1 MIRWLSLLFLVS
13 VGFCHQYLSPFDFL
27 KYEEAVVNTDPSV
40 VITVTPNQLNK
51 SGDWVTVAWDGV
63 SHPADTDWIGV
74 YAPPNGE
81 ESIDPSKIAPVKY
94 QYCKESSTH
103 MSSGKGSF
111 KIRLVNVRTPYV
123 FALLTGGFNAP
134 TLVATS
140 KQVTFSSPNEPLQPH
155 LALTNDPT
163 TLLLTWSTRDS
174 HEPKV
179 KFWQNMTT
187 YIRIEAATSNKYTS
201 KDMCGPPATTVGYID
216 PGMLHTAKLSGL
228 TPGQEYNYQF
238 GDDPEWS
245 QVFSFRMPPAPSPNA
260 SITFIAF
267 GDMGQAQ
274 VDDTLQ
280 PLYVHA
286 EPPAVNNTNLMA
298 KEVNERD
305 LVLHIGDISYAIGYA
320 GVWDEFFDLIQP
332 ISSRVPYMVC
342 GGNHERDYPHSG
354 SYYEGTDSGGE
365 CGVPYEMRFQM
376 PRPDPK
382 QHWYGFSLGSVHFVL
397 MSTEIDFTVNSVQYN
412 WLKDHLSS
420 VDRSVTPWLIFAGHR
435 PMYIDSTAGVQAAS
449 DLVVSKELQDNIEPL
464 LLEYKVDLAFWGHH
478 HSYQRTCPVAKKV
491 CQDDGTAPVH
501 VVIGMAGQSLSGNI
515 QEKQPDWIRF
525 VDVDDYGYTRISVSP
540 LSLTL
545 EYIKSD
551 GTQKETFTL
560 KHTK

>member
-1 MIRWLSLLFLVS
+1 
-13 VGFCHQYLSPFDFL
+13 
-27 KYEEAVVNTDPSV
+27 
-40 VITVTPNQLNK
+40 
-51 SGDWVTVAWDGV
+51 
-63 SHPADTDWIGV
+63 
-74 YAPPNGE
+74 
-81 ESIDPSKIAPVKY
+81 
-94 QYCKESSTH
+94 YCKESSTYL
-103 MSSGKGSF
+103 SSGKGSF

-123 FALLTGGFNAP
+123 FALLTGGFDAP
-134 TLVATS
+134 SLVATS

-163 TLLLTWSTRDS
+163 TLLLTWNTRDS
-174 HEPKV
+174 KEPKV
-179 KFWQNMTT
+179 KFWQNTT
-187 YIRIEAATSNKYTS
+187 TNIRTQAATSNKYTS

-267 GDMGQAQ
+267 GDMGEAQ

-280 PLYVHA
+280 PIHA
-286 EPPAVNNTNLMA
+286 QPPAINNTNLMA

-305 LVLHIGDISYAIGYA
+305 LVLHIGDISYARGYA

-365 CGVPYEMRFQM
+365 
-376 PRPDPK
+376 
-382 QHWYGFSLGSVHFVL
+382 
-397 MSTEIDFTVNSVQYN
+397 
-412 WLKDHLSS
+412 
-420 VDRSVTPWLIFAGHR
+420 
-435 PMYIDSTAGVQAAS
+435 PMYIDSTAGVQTAS
-449 DLVVSKELQDNIEPL
+449 DLVVSKELQDNVEPL

-525 VDVDDYGYTRISVSP
+525 VNVHDYGYTRISVSP

-551 GTQKETFTL
+551 GTLKDTFTL
-560 KHTK
+560 KHTNPFDFLKYEKAVVNTDPSVVITVTPNQLNKSGDWVTVAWDGVSHPSDTDWIGVYAPPNGEESIDPSKIAPVKYQ